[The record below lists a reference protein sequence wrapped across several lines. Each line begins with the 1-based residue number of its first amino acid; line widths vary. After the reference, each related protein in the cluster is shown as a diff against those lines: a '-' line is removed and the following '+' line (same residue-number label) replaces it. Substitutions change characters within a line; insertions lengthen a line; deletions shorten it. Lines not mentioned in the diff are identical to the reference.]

1 MMSVGSCHP
10 SKLPALLHNKEGVN
24 IRVCVFFSQPVI
36 CMDISYNWNGG
47 YEQMNTLCL
56 LFTLITPSPHSPHT
70 QEMTEV
76 EEQEEDESGGAEA
89 LVEALLEGQVVTILV
104 HNLQRMDETHKAEA
118 DGVHN
123 SLGGWWCWCW

>member
-1 MMSVGSCHP
+1 M
-10 SKLPALLHNKEGVN
+10 
-24 IRVCVFFSQPVI
+24 
-36 CMDISYNWNGG
+36 
-47 YEQMNTLCL
+47 
-56 LFTLITPSPHSPHT
+56 
-70 QEMTEV
+70 

-123 SLGGWWCWCW
+123 SLGGWWWCW